1 MMLNRKER
9 IKENAKRV
17 RKHYNS
23 IASLRRN
30 EIRKHI
36 QGLKGK
42 LVYSEF
48 TCDLCGHQHTKGYQ
62 YSFEEENYI
71 ICEFC
76 NNSMHHMHQ
85 YLKIQ
90 YTPMGNKR

>member
-1 MMLNRKER
+1 MLNRKKR

-17 RKHYNS
+17 QKHYNS
-23 IASLRRN
+23 ITALRRN

-42 LVYSEF
+42 LVYSMF

-62 YSFEEENYI
+62 YSIEDKDYM

-76 NNSMHHMHQ
+76 NNSIFHKHQ

>member
-1 MMLNRKER
+1 MLNRKNR

-17 RKHYNS
+17 KKHYNS
-23 IASLRRN
+23 VAASRRN

-42 LVYSEF
+42 LVYSMF
-48 TCDLCGHQHTKGYQ
+48 TCDLCGHQYTKGYQ
-62 YSFEEENYI
+62 YSIEDKDYM

-76 NNSMHHMHQ
+76 FNGITHKHQ